1 MEYKDGSVV
10 SGYTANDIL
19 VEGVVK
25 TNEQGDKVI
34 LTEDF
39 NWAYLSEMKIVK
51 LVEEDEETKALQA
64 RVDDDINNLDLDKI
78 SSVDDKEL
86 EKIGSDREKELKS
99 AGMKFNDGD
108 YASRFISG
116 VKAKTTQDEVDAG
129 IISVSTALE
138 KYKNSKQVDLEARL
152 HKALRESDI
161 FDNIDEDIENDIIE
175 QTLTGH
181 SEFGLADDR
190 AQDAIEEA
198 KNLLELEDEETVK
211 EYLVANYEIADDEAD
226 RIISEAQSIEDD
238 DILSDD
244 ESFNIDIDNEDD
256 DSPVLD
262 MFNDTDEDTVND
274 VYDDIEE
281 EELENTLSEE
291 KLEDEI
297 TDQVE
302 SEIESVIDDYEQ
314 DADIYDEMALYERIC
329 DAFNYK
335 EKLNLLKEA
344 NNVIS
349 EAVLLLRDKIVE
361 SRK

>member
-1 MEYKDGSVV
+1 MDYKDGSVV
-10 SGYTANDIL
+10 SGYTENDIL
-19 VEGVVK
+19 VEGVIK
-25 TNEQGDKVI
+25 TNEQGERVI

-116 VKAKTTQDEVDAG
+116 VKAKATQDEVDAG

-161 FDNIDEDIENDIIE
+161 FEDSDDIEDDIIE

-181 SEFGLADDR
+181 SEFGLADDK

-198 KNLLELEDEETVK
+198 KNLLELEDKETVK
-211 EYLVANYEIADDEAD
+211 DYLLANYEIADDEAD
-226 RIISEAQSIEDD
+226 RIISEAEIEDD

-244 ESFNIDIDNEDD
+244 ESFNIGIDDEDD

-262 MFNDTDEDTVND
+262 MFNDTDEDSIDD
-274 VYDDIEE
+274 VYDTIEE

>member
-1 MEYKDGSVV
+1 MDYKDGSVV
-10 SGYTANDIL
+10 SGYTENDIL

-25 TNEQGDKVI
+25 TNEQGKKVI

-39 NWAYLSEMKIVK
+39 NWTYLSEMKIVK

-78 SSVDDKEL
+78 SSVDEKEL

-116 VKAKTTQDEVDAG
+116 VKAKTTQDDVDAG

-138 KYKNSKQVDLEARL
+138 KYKNSKQIDLEARL

-161 FDNIDEDIENDIIE
+161 FEDDEEIEDDIIE
-175 QTLTGH
+175 QTLIGH
-181 SEFGLADDR
+181 GEFGLADDK
-190 AQDAIEEA
+190 AEDAIEEA
-198 KNLLELEDEETVK
+198 RNLLELEDRETVK
-211 EYLVANYEIADDEAD
+211 EYLLTNYEIADEEAD
-226 RIISEAQSIEDD
+226 KIISEAELEED

-244 ESFNIDIDNEDD
+244 ESFNIDIDDEED
-256 DSPVLD
+256 DSPLLD
-262 MFNDTDEDTVND
+262 MFGNTDSDDIDD

-281 EELENTLSEE
+281 EQLENSLSEE

-344 NNVIS
+344 NNIIS

>member
-1 MEYKDGSVV
+1 MDYKDGSVV

-25 TNEQGDKVI
+25 TNEQGEKVV

-39 NWAYLSEMKIVK
+39 NWAYLSEMKILK

-116 VKAKTTQDEVDAG
+116 VKAKTTQDDVDAG
-129 IISVSTALE
+129 VISVSTALE
-138 KYKNSKQVDLEARL
+138 KYKNSKQIDLEARL

-161 FDNIDEDIENDIIE
+161 FEDDEEIEDDIIE
-175 QTLTGH
+175 QTLMGH
-181 SEFGLADDR
+181 SEFGLAEDK

-198 KNLLELEDEETVK
+198 RNLLELEDRETVK
-211 EYLVANYEIADDEAD
+211 EYLLTNYEIADEEAD
-226 RIISEAQSIEDD
+226 KIIEEAEMEAD

-244 ESFNIDIDNEDD
+244 ESFNNIEDD

-262 MFNDTDEDTVND
+262 MFGNTDEDIVDEDSIND

-281 EELENTLSEE
+281 EQLENSLSEE

-344 NNVIS
+344 NNIIS